1 MTTPSSYDVVVVGAG
16 PAGSAAALAAKRCGA
31 SVLLIERGP
40 FPGSKNVYGGVVY
53 PRILGEIIPKWKESV
68 PVERWIT
75 RRSTMIM
82 SENSSLTVAVDSE
95 KWNKETPNGIT
106 TLRSNFDRWLAQNAV
121 AGGVDLVCST
131 LATGLICQNGSD
143 KPSTANRVIGV
154 RTDRGDGDVLAK
166 VVILADGVNSLL
178 AKSAGM
184 YPNFAIDH
192 LTLGVKEVLYLGR
205 ERIEERFCLEGDDG
219 CDLEIMGCTDD
230 IAGGGFLY
238 TNQDTVSLGVVLSIG
253 DLATHHTRPEMLID
267 RLKSH
272 PSLAGLLKGGTL
284 KEYSAHMIPE
294 VVIGNWPQLSLPGV
308 LVAGDAAGS
317 CLASGLW
324 LEGVNMAIGSGI
336 AAGRFAANAA
346 KDLESTKWSGYDQS
360 IKESSVGKNHR
371 RFQRAPELVMSDSLQ
386 RIYPKLANNIAS
398 SIFTV
403 TDPIAKK
410 GVLQT
415 VRSIMADSDI
425 SATKLALDAL
435 KIWRAFR

>member
-1 MTTPSSYDVVVVGAG
+1 
-16 PAGSAAALAAKRCGA
+16 
-31 SVLLIERGP
+31 
-40 FPGSKNVYGGVVY
+40 
-53 PRILGEIIPKWKESV
+53 
-68 PVERWIT
+68 
-75 RRSTMIM
+75 MIM

-95 KWNKETPNGIT
+95 KWNKDTPNGIT

-121 AGGVDLVCST
+121 AEGVDLVCST
-131 LATGLICQNGSD
+131 LAKALICQNGSD
-143 KPSTANRVIGV
+143 KPSTSDRVIGV
-154 RTDRGDGDVLAK
+154 STDRGDGDVLAK

-184 YPNFAIDH
+184 YTNFAIDH
-192 LTLGVKEVLYLGR
+192 LTLGVKEVLHLGR
-205 ERIEERFCLEGDDG
+205 ERIEERFGLEGDDG

-238 TNQDTVSLGVVLSIG
+238 TNQDTVSLGVVLSLG
-253 DLATHHTRPEMLID
+253 DLATHRTRPEVLID

-294 VVIGNWPQLSLPGV
+294 VKIRNWPQLSLPGV
-308 LVAGDAAGS
+308 VVAGDAAGS

-346 KDLESTKWSGYDQS
+346 KDLESTKWSEYDQS
-360 IKESSVGKNHR
+360 IKESFVGKNHR
-371 RFQRAPELVMSDSLQ
+371 RFHRAPELVMSDSLQ
-386 RIYPKLANNIAS
+386 RIYPKLANDIAS

-410 GVLQT
+410 GVFET
-415 VRSIMADSDI
+415 VRSIMANSDI
-425 SATKLALDAL
+425 SASKLALDAL